1 MKIWKS
7 FIVLKYFAIVKKCD
21 TLPAFSV
28 LDRLS
33 LEYTDP
39 KILIKPESPTPG
51 LQTMIDD
58 IKTLKNSQGLL
69 ETRKDSERFRKTP
82 KDSERLRNFI
92 SGCLNLNK

>member
-1 MKIWKS
+1 TGSECSTISKAGLLRLRES
-7 FIVLKYFAIVKKCD
+7 R
-21 TLPAFSV
+21 
-28 LDRLS
+28 RLS